1 MPALI
6 NTFDSRHLGLSV
18 AVCLYVFST
27 NLVLAQ
33 QPSTSSDEQL
43 SEATGVAD
51 EARALEISRELA
63 ARESAIE
70 NMQSEL
76 GIYDAALIE
85 AYADFANFYRQLE
98 DYASAISLYSEALQ
112 IARINTGLYS
122 EQQFPIIEAL
132 IDNNGKLEEWRA
144 VDDLQ
149 QLNYHI
155 SSRVFAV
162 SDSQYL
168 IAADDFGDWKLRV
181 IRENLLDQS
190 GRGLLNTAEDLSDF
204 YERIIDSAEL
214 HSDIKPESL
223 LVMIY
228 GKSQADLTLA
238 RSTAA
243 MPYTA
248 FEGTV
253 SRYVNQTRC
262 QTVTNSRGQ
271 VVRQC
276 YTVQVENPR
285 YRQSQRDAKQM
296 FLSRYTRQISNSI
309 ARLRLIKDTSS
320 ELSNG
325 ERQRLE
331 IQIAELQTESE
342 QLLRAARRMTL
353 F

>member
-1 MPALI
+1 MSTLI
-6 NTFDSRHLGLSV
+6 NTFDSRTLGLSV
-18 AVCLYVFST
+18 AVFLWVFST

-33 QPSTSSDEQL
+33 QPSTSSDERE
-43 SEATGVAD
+43 SAATGVAD
-51 EARALEISRELA
+51 KARAQEISRELA

-70 NMQSEL
+70 NLQSEL

-132 IDNNGKLEEWRA
+132 IDNNGKLEAWSV

-155 SSRVFAV
+155 SSRVYEL

-168 IAADDFGDWKLRV
+168 TAADEFGGWKLRV

-190 GRGLLNTAEDLSDF
+190 SRGLLNTAEDLSDF
-204 YERIIDSAEL
+204 YKRLIESAEL

-223 LVMIY
+223 LAMIY

-238 RSTAA
+238 RSAA
-243 MPYTA
+243 ATPYTA

-262 QTVTNSRGQ
+262 QAVTNSRGQ

-276 YTVQVENPR
+276 YTVQLENPR

-296 FLSRYTRQISNSI
+296 FLTRYTRQITGSI
-309 ARLRLIKDTSS
+309 ARLQLIMDTSS
-320 ELSNG
+320 ELSTG

-331 IQIAELQTESE
+331 SQIAELQTESE

>member
-1 MPALI
+1 MPTLLKP
-6 NTFDSRHLGLSV
+6 FDSRYLGLSL
-18 AVCLYVFST
+18 AVCLCVFST

-33 QPSTSSDEQL
+33 QPSTSSDEQVA
-43 SEATGVAD
+43 EATGVAN
-51 EARALEISRELA
+51 EARALEIGRELA
-63 ARESAIE
+63 ARASAIE

-76 GIYDAALIE
+76 GVYDAALIE

-112 IARINTGLYS
+112 IARINTGLYN

-132 IDNNGKLEEWRA
+132 IENNGKLEEWSA

-155 SSRVFAV
+155 SSRVYELP
-162 SDSQYL
+162 DSQYL
-168 IAADDFGDWKLRV
+168 TAADDFGGWKLRV

-204 YERIIDSAEL
+204 YERLIESAEL

-223 LVMIY
+223 LTMIY

-238 RSTAA
+238 RSAA
-243 MPYTA
+243 ATPYTA
-248 FEGTV
+248 FEGTA
-253 SRYVNQTRC
+253 SRFVNQTRC
-262 QTVTNSRGQ
+262 QNVTNSRGQ

-285 YRQSQRDAKQM
+285 YRQSQRDAKRM
-296 FLSRYTRQISNSI
+296 FLTRYTRQITSSI

-325 ERQRLE
+325 ERQQLE
-331 IQIAELQTESE
+331 SQIAELQTESE
-342 QLLRAARRMTL
+342 QLLRAANRMTL